1 MKKKHY
7 ITIKKAGAGLAIL
20 AALCCGAAC
29 SSTAPSSGEA
39 YGMRNRAESQLEQG
53 IKQADR
59 GDYSGAMILLNE
71 GKRLAVAADDPVLRV
86 RLDLS
91 RGNVLFDQGQREDA
105 AAIWESALGEAE
117 KWGNQELAAVSRI
130 HQARGRLLAA
140 RGDRANAQSVRDAVN
155 REMPLVKNRLY
166 TAFSWLVIA
175 LAEKE
180 LGRSAEAE
188 AAVKSALDIHEK
200 DTYLEQAAYD
210 WFLIASFR
218 SLSGN
223 YSGAQ
228 QALESA
234 MALDRR
240 VENSYGLATDWRA
253 LGDVLKKAGKTAE
266 SRAAYFRSA
275 EIFRSLG
282 NETAAAETEQLAPR

>member
-7 ITIKKAGAGLAIL
+7 ITIKKAGAGLAIV
-20 AALCCGAAC
+20 AALCWGAAC

-39 YGMRNRAESQLEQG
+39 YGMRNRAGAQLELG
-53 IKQADR
+53 NKQADR
-59 GDYSGAMILLNE
+59 GDYPGALALLNE
-71 GKRLAVAADDPVLRV
+71 GKRLAVAADDPGLRV

-91 RGNVLFDQGQREDA
+91 RGNVLFAMGQREEA
-105 AAIWESALGEAE
+105 AATWESARGEAE
-117 KWGNQELAAVSRI
+117 KWGNQELAAVTRV

-140 RGDRANAQSVRDAVN
+140 RGDRSNAQSVRDEVN
-155 REMPLVKNRLY
+155 REMPLVKDRLY

-180 LGRSAEAE
+180 LGRYAEAE
-188 AAVKSALDIHEK
+188 AAVKPALDIHEK

-223 YSGAQ
+223 YTGAQ

-234 MALDRR
+234 MSLDRR

-253 LGDVLKKAGKTAE
+253 LGDVLKKAGKNAE
-266 SRAAYFRSA
+266 SRDAYFRSA

-282 NETAAAETEQLAPR
+282 NETAAAETEQLVP